1 MTGHRHPRRVL
12 VVDDERL
19 IADTLAQILIASGF
33 SAEVAYSGEQAVEM
47 ATWVRPDVLIADVI
61 MGGING
67 VESAISIKK
76 TLPECR
82 VILCSG
88 QIKSEDLVHKA
99 EELGYR
105 FEFLLKPVH
114 PNVLLKRLKHLLRLD
129 GAA

>member
-1 MTGHRHPRRVL
+1 MTGHRHRRRVL

-47 ATWVRPDVLIADVI
+47 ASRVHPDVLIADVI

-67 VESAISIKK
+67 VESAMCINNA
-76 TLPECR
+76 LPECR

-88 QIKSEDLVHKA
+88 QIKSEELVHKA
-99 EELGYR
+99 EELGYK

-114 PNVLLKRLKHLLRLD
+114 PNVLLNRLRNLLRLD